1 MTTLTQAPP
10 ESRHR
15 DQMISRLTGIG
26 GILTVIWVFASIL
39 MGRGPSDS
47 SSRSE
52 IGRFFARH
60 GVHYLRL
67 QAALEGIGE
76 VTMMLLFAG
85 LIWHVFRAD
94 RKGMLPWVV
103 ALGAV
108 HFVALADSAYSAAYS
123 FAWAAGEF
131 DVFRVDPGAYQVAS
145 GTQLAGLAYAQ
156 MGLGVAIAAA
166 AYVFLRAGLGPRWLQ
181 YAGIVIGLSGLLVP
195 AVSAFIPYFLLT
207 NMLRFLWLAAISVV
221 ALRGRLLAAAE

>member
-1 MTTLTQAPP
+1 MTTLAPTP
-10 ESRHR
+10 TERRHR
-15 DQMISRLTGIG
+15 DHMISRLTGIG
-26 GILTVIWVFASIL
+26 GILTVIWVFGSIL
-39 MGRGPSDS
+39 SGRDPTDS
-47 SSRSE
+47 SSKTE
-52 IGRFFARH
+52 IARFFARH

-67 QAALEGIGE
+67 QASLEGIGE

-94 RKGMLPWVV
+94 RKGILPWVV

-123 FAWAAGEF
+123 FAWADGEF
-131 DVFRVDPGAYQVAS
+131 DGFQVDPGAYQVAS
-145 GTQLAGLAYAQ
+145 GTQLAGLAHAQ

-207 NMLRFLWLAAISVV
+207 NVLRFLWLGAIAVV
-221 ALRGRLLAAAE
+221 ALRGRLLLDAE